1 MEMYANGLTEENGGT
16 AIATAVAPTT
26 TTTATLDLSSQQQ
39 NSYIFGVT
47 DDKSESPPLLKEDK
61 NTGGV
66 SSANMGGNDIN
77 STRSPSPLLDVGM
90 IPSVDSSLCPYCGKQ
105 YRKPRVLDCL
115 HSMCEDCIIAQLDGR
130 REGEL
135 ERARIALTMD
145 FELES
150 TCEMR
155 PTPPGVIRCPT
166 CYQESHVGNDV
177 RFVNHLL
184 LDFVRLHEVDGVS
197 AVKGA
202 RTCRA
207 CKSEQLAMAVCKQC
221 ASDLCKNCYQAH
233 RDMKLFDGHTV
244 LTYAELAQNPSELP
258 RDPVMCVLHP
268 QMPYSLLCAT
278 CESPICGQCHAEHA
292 DIRHHSLVNIDETVA
307 NLVRLEL
314 KDMANGA
321 EVKSK
326 TVEVACNSVPARQR
340 VLTEQYEVIKAEI
353 EDTFSEYHKALDA
366 MKENLLR
373 KLDKL
378 RDDQET
384 DLNNLNRRVNVTT
397 VKIAD
402 AVAFTHRIVEKGSA
416 VEVLVSRK
424 KIRQQLTALT
434 RSMPDMSSTTE
445 LTFSKTPYVQFYN
458 KLSNIVGDITTRL
471 VSDVGKT
478 DVMISSLL
486 SDSISLKQLNAMRAY
501 PSDNSPTQT
510 SASGSLCTTPAPIG
524 QSRGPGAIGMERRNK
539 PTTTSTGSSVADF
552 ADGWPPSSIP
562 PEPSSPSPTV
572 DFQGKKNSL
581 ENSNSSSFYNW
592 PPSSNPQS
600 ETRVTG
606 PSALPLPH
614 APVASLTA
622 GKQLPITTNNF
633 LMPRGVNSW
642 VAQTTAL
649 TGAATQLAN
658 TAFPITAAAAAA
670 ARQRLEPLLDP
681 ATIRLISQLDTAS
694 LASLQSAFSQTIPTL
709 GRQSQLASPL
719 EAIRPVGV
727 PSILGEHH
735 YMPIGIPP
743 AIRSSAKN
751 NANASDLSLRCSV
764 GGVGSNPGQFGSPH
778 GFCLGHNE
786 EILVTDTNNH
796 RIQIFTKKGE
806 FIMHFGIGGS
816 EDGHLFYPKKV
827 VAFRSRIGE
836 GGYII
841 VDKGENKARLQLF
854 SKRGEF
860 IRRLQTPYLEYVS
873 ALTVNDASHLVV
885 FSSSVMMFILDIDLL
900 EPLVLKW
907 NDCTKAIGEPS
918 DVAVFRDRYYVT
930 DYKNHC
936 VVALNND
943 GEVLCR
949 FGSFESTPYPIGV
962 DVSTN
967 GDVLVADSHGNHFH
981 IYCCTTDGQRLQEFE
996 CSQLK
1001 ASYFSYVIS
1010 RCVGLRLT
1018 SEGFLISVSKHNH
1031 TLLIF
1036 STIFV
1041 NPPAPL

>member
-1 MEMYANGLTEENGGT
+1 MEMYANGLMEENGGT
-16 AIATAVAPTT
+16 TVSAVVTPTT
-26 TTTATLDLSSQQQ
+26 TTTVTLDLSTQQQ
-39 NSYIFGVT
+39 NSYIFGIT
-47 DDKSESPPLLKEDK
+47 DDKSESPPSLKEDK

-66 SSANMGGNDIN
+66 SSANIAGNEID

-130 REGEL
+130 REGES
-135 ERARIALTMD
+135 ERARTALMLD

-166 CYQESHVGNDV
+166 CHQESHVGNDV

-197 AVKGA
+197 AAKGA

-207 CKSEQLAMAVCKQC
+207 CKVNSLQWPY
-221 ASDLCKNCYQAH
+221 ASSAQ
-233 RDMKLFDGHTV
+233 V

-292 DIRHHSLVNIDETVA
+292 DIRHHNLVNIDETVA

-314 KDMANGA
+314 KDIANGA
-321 EVKSK
+321 EAKSK
-326 TVEVACNSVPARQR
+326 TVEAACNSVPARQR

-353 EDTFSEYHKALDA
+353 EDTFSEYHKALNA
-366 MKENLLR
+366 MKEHLLR
-373 KLDKL
+373 KLDKS

-445 LTFSKTPYVQFYN
+445 LTFNKTPYVQFYN
-458 KLSNIVGDITTRL
+458 KLSNIVGDINTRL
-471 VSDVGKT
+471 VSDVGKA

-486 SDSISLKQLNAMRAY
+486 SESNSVKQLNAMRAY

-539 PTTTSTGSSVADF
+539 PITTSTSSSVVDF

-562 PEPSSPSPTV
+562 PEPSSPSPTI
-572 DFQGKKNSL
+572 DFQRNAL
-581 ENSNSSSFYNW
+581 LVENQASKIRINW

-600 ETRVTG
+600 EIRVTG

-614 APVASLTA
+614 APVASLAA

-633 LMPRGVNSW
+633 
-642 VAQTTAL
+642 
-649 TGAATQLAN
+649 
-658 TAFPITAAAAAA
+658 
-670 ARQRLEPLLDP
+670 
-681 ATIRLISQLDTAS
+681 
-694 LASLQSAFSQTIPTL
+694 
-709 GRQSQLASPL
+709 
-719 EAIRPVGV
+719 
-727 PSILGEHH
+727 
-735 YMPIGIPP
+735 
-743 AIRSSAKN
+743 
-751 NANASDLSLRCSV
+751 
-764 GGVGSNPGQFGSPH
+764 
-778 GFCLGHNE
+778 
-786 EILVTDTNNH
+786 
-796 RIQIFTKKGE
+796 
-806 FIMHFGIGGS
+806 
-816 EDGHLFYPKKV
+816 
-827 VAFRSRIGE
+827 
-836 GGYII
+836 
-841 VDKGENKARLQLF
+841 
-854 SKRGEF
+854 
-860 IRRLQTPYLEYVS
+860 
-873 ALTVNDASHLVV
+873 
-885 FSSSVMMFILDIDLL
+885 
-900 EPLVLKW
+900 
-907 NDCTKAIGEPS
+907 
-918 DVAVFRDRYYVT
+918 
-930 DYKNHC
+930 
-936 VVALNND
+936 
-943 GEVLCR
+943 
-949 FGSFESTPYPIGV
+949 
-962 DVSTN
+962 
-967 GDVLVADSHGNHFH
+967 
-981 IYCCTTDGQRLQEFE
+981 
-996 CSQLK
+996 
-1001 ASYFSYVIS
+1001 
-1010 RCVGLRLT
+1010 
-1018 SEGFLISVSKHNH
+1018 
-1031 TLLIF
+1031 
-1036 STIFV
+1036 
-1041 NPPAPL
+1041 

>member
-1 MEMYANGLTEENGGT
+1 MEMYANGLMEENGGT
-16 AIATAVAPTT
+16 AVTAVVAPATT
-26 TTTATLDLSSQQQ
+26 AATLDLSAQQ
-39 NSYIFGVT
+39 NSFIFGVT
-47 DDKSESPPLLKEDK
+47 DDKSESPPSLKEDK
-61 NTGGV
+61 NTGGT
-66 SSANMGGNDIN
+66 STANIAGNEIN
-77 STRSPSPLLDVGM
+77 SARSPSPLLDVGV

-130 REGEL
+130 REGES
-135 ERARIALTMD
+135 ERARTVLTMD

-166 CYQESHVGNDV
+166 CHQESHVGNDV

-184 LDFVRLHEVDGVS
+184 LDFVRLHEVDGSVG
-197 AVKGA
+197 KGA
-202 RTCRA
+202 RSCRA

-244 LTYAELAQNPSELP
+244 LTYTELAQNPLELP

-292 DIRHHSLVNIDETVA
+292 DIRHHNLVNIDETVA

-314 KDMANGA
+314 KDIANGA
-321 EVKSK
+321 EAKSK
-326 TVEVACNSVPARQR
+326 TVEAACNSVPARQR
-340 VLTEQYEVIKAEI
+340 VLTEQYEAIKAEI
-353 EDTFSEYHKALDA
+353 DDTFSDYHKALDA
-366 MKENLLR
+366 MKEHLLH
-373 KLDKL
+373 KLDKS

-445 LTFSKTPYVQFYN
+445 LTFNKTPYVQFYN
-458 KLSNIVGDITTRL
+458 KLSSIVGDINTRL
-471 VSDVGKT
+471 VSDVGKA

-486 SDSISLKQLNAMRAY
+486 SDSNSVKQLNAIRAY

-510 SASGSLCTTPAPIG
+510 SASGSLCTTPAPVG

-539 PTTTSTGSSVADF
+539 PTTTSTSSSVVDF
-552 ADGWPPSSIP
+552 TDGWPPSSIP

-572 DFQGKKNSL
+572 DFQGKKSSL
-581 ENSNSSSFYNW
+581 ENSGISSFYSW

-614 APVASLTA
+614 APVANLAT

-649 TGAATQLAN
+649 TGAAAATQLAN

-694 LASLQSAFSQTIPTL
+694 FASLQSAFGQTIPAL

-719 EAIRPVGV
+719 EAIRPVGMAG
-727 PSILGEHH
+727 ILGEHH
-735 YMPIGIPP
+735 YVPLGIPP
-743 AIRSSAKN
+743 AVRSSAKN
-751 NANASDLSLRCSV
+751 NASASDLSLRCSV

-854 SKRGEF
+854 SKRGDF

-873 ALTVNDASHLVV
+873 ALTVNEASHLVV

-936 VVALNND
+936 VVALNSD

-981 IYCCTTDGQRLQEFE
+981 IYCCATDGQRLQEFE

-1001 ASYFSYVIS
+1001 ASYFNFAVS

-1036 STIFV
+1036 STVFV